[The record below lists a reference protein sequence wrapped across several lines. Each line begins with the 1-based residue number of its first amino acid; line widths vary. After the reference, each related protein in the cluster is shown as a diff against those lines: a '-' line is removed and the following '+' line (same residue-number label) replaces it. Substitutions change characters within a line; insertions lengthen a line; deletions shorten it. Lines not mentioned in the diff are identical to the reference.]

1 MAAQMVIS
9 GDGFLEKIKQSAI
22 FAKYERILPFRVWN
36 PLVAA
41 AVAFSCLFHMGALL
55 GILWLAPV
63 EPESNILFVHFRQK
77 IFRDTAEEQEPAA
90 TNATAGAGP
99 VPVGGARLASLP
111 VKEEVTVRLP
121 VGAGKT
127 LDTLRKVK
135 ETIAVLWAQGHPPAG
150 GKVMA
155 RLLIASEGRVVS
167 IEVDQL
173 SGPPSLGAFVAEM
186 LRGTGSFK
194 TAMEQLDEPLSIEC
208 EFTVTETG

>member
-1 MAAQMVIS
+1 MV
-9 GDGFLEKIKQSAI
+9 L
-22 FAKYERILPFRVWN
+22 
-36 PLVAA
+36 
-41 AVAFSCLFHMGALL
+41 LL
-55 GILWLAPV
+55 GVLWITPV
-63 EPESNILFVHFRQK
+63 DPESNILFVHFRQK
-77 IFRDTAEEQEPAA
+77 IFRDTAEEPERGAS
-90 TNATAGAGP
+90 NASAGAGP
-99 VPVGGARLASLP
+99 VPVGGSGLASLP

-121 VGAGKT
+121 VGAGET

-135 ETIAVLWAQGHPPAG
+135 ETIAVLWAQGHPPAV

-194 TAMEQLDEPLSIEC
+194 AAMEQLNEPLSIEC
-208 EFTVTETG
+208 EFTVTEAG

>member
-1 MAAQMVIS
+1 MILP
-9 GDGFLEKIKQSAI
+9 GDGFLEKIKQSAS
-22 FAKYERILPFRVWN
+22 FATFERIPSFRAWN

-41 AVAFSCLFHMGALL
+41 AVVFSCLFHVVLLL
-55 GILWLAPV
+55 GVLWLTPV
-63 EPESNILFVHFRQK
+63 EPESNVLFVHFRQK
-77 IFRDTAEEQEPAA
+77 IFRDTAEEPKPADSS
-90 TNATAGAGP
+90 ATAGAEP
-99 VPVGGARLASLP
+99 VPVSGSGLASLP
-111 VKEEVTVRLP
+111 VKEDVTVRLP

-135 ETIAVLWAQGHPPAG
+135 ETIAVLWAQGQPPAG

-186 LRGTGSFK
+186 LRGAGSFK
-194 TAMEQLDEPLSIEC
+194 AAMEQLDEPLSIEC
-208 EFTVTETG
+208 EFTVTESE